1 MVVVAAGSIAV
12 QGLNITYE
20 EYAKFPKLFHLD
32 EYHECLKQ
40 ADGLYC
46 VGTFHVKPSQEPDH
60 IYELMKE
67 YSRDDHN
74 FNRTLIHRGVC
85 VSSRCPSLSHVHN
98 VSERFDRC
106 VAQDSN
112 QRSLQTKLTELIYC
126 RSHAE
131 DDAFNNTNAAIETP
145 HRVFVYAVL
154 GLLALNVIG
163 TIYDKVKGDAANK
176 SKILMS
182 WSILS
187 NWKELVGPYPDGDP
201 RLAAVLPFAI
211 FRVIMMI
218 LVMLTHAVLIQ
229 SSMYMANPLLLEY
242 SSRQWP
248 MMMLRNGSSLIQIL
262 LMLSSFFLAHS
273 LLNCNEITIGIVL
286 KQLGKRIFRIMPVYI
301 LVIGFVATWWPL
313 MNDGP
318 LWHYFVGMESQVCR
332 HKFWNH
338 AFFIRKFFTAE
349 PFCLVPTWSL
359 VADMQLYILGCLV
372 ILCLQRVRR
381 LALLLLGIGFVLFSI
396 LNAIL
401 SYINLWRPFML
412 TSGPENFRTMF
423 TNDPSVYKFYMS
435 PVTSLSAMMA
445 GLFLAY
451 LYYQINKT
459 GVRRYDHKWLFYASI
474 LMLIIWPSCGYFLQF
489 YMSREFSAFYMAFE
503 RLVTL
508 ILSGMLLFSM
518 FNRILKK
525 KIKTHTANIP
535 TKGSPNRMF
544 SWRIWYPLGRS
555 SLSVLMLHWCV
566 NMMFKASTLQPI
578 TRNALG
584 MTADTITTTFVTYL
598 LALPVTLLVE
608 IPFTMLYSALTSRQK
623 QD

>member
-1 MVVVAAGSIAV
+1 MLGEQIFRWMVVVAAGSIAV
-12 QGLNITYE
+12 QGLEITYE

-46 VGTFHVKPSQEPDH
+46 LGTFHVKPTQEPDH

-74 FNRTLIHRGVC
+74 FNRTLIHR
-85 VSSRCPSLSHVHN
+85 
-98 VSERFDRC
+98 
-106 VAQDSN
+106 
-112 QRSLQTKLTELIYC
+112 
-126 RSHAE
+126 E

-201 RLAAVLPFAI
+201 RLAAVLPFAG

-218 LVMLTHAVLIQ
+218 LVILAHAVLIQ
-229 SSMYMANPLLLEY
+229 YIMYMANPLLGEY
-242 SSRQWP
+242 ASRQWTT
-248 MMMLRNGSSLIQIL
+248 MMVKNGSSLMQML
-262 LMLSSFFLAHS
+262 FMLSSFFLAHS
-273 LLNCNEITIGIVL
+273 LLNFNEITVGLIL
-286 KQLGKRIFRIMPVYI
+286 KQIGKRMFRIMPVYI
-301 LVIGFVATWWPL
+301 LVIGFAATWWPL

-318 LWHYFVGMESQVCR
+318 LWHYLVGMESQVCR

-338 AFFIRKFFTAE
+338 AFFIRNFFTAE
-349 PFCLVPTWSL
+349 PFCLVQTWFL
-359 VADMQLYILGCLV
+359 AVDMQLYLLGCLV

-381 LALLLLGIGFVLFSI
+381 LALLLLGIGFVLFSTLNGI
-396 LNAIL
+396 LA
-401 SYINLWRPFML
+401 YIYQWRPLMFV
-412 TSGPENFRTMF
+412 SGPENLRTIYR
-423 TNDPSVYKFYMS
+423 NDPSFYEFYTN

-445 GLFLAY
+445 GLFLAH
-451 LYYQINKT
+451 LYYKINKT
-459 GVRRYDHKWLFYASI
+459 EVRPNNRKWLFYTSI
-474 LMLIIWPSCGYFLQF
+474 LMLIIWTSCGHFLQI

-508 ILSGMLLFSM
+508 ISAGMLLFSE
-518 FNRILKK
+518 FHGILKK
-525 KIKTHTANIP
+525 KMKTHTANIP
-535 TKGSPNRMF
+535 TKGFSNLLF

-566 NMMFKASTLQPI
+566 NMMFTASTLQPI
-578 TRNALG
+578 NRNALG
-584 MTADTITTTFVTYL
+584 VTADTITTTFVTYL
-598 LALPVTLLVE
+598 LALPITLSVAGK
-608 IPFTMLYSALTSRQK
+608 FQ
-623 QD
+623 

>member
-1 MVVVAAGSIAV
+1 M
-12 QGLNITYE
+12 LPLKEDE

-40 ADGLYC
+40 ADGRYC
-46 VGTFHVKPSQEPDH
+46 VGTFHVKPLQEPDH

-67 YSRDDHN
+67 YSLDDHN

-163 TIYDKVKGDAANK
+163 TIYDKVKGDDANK

-201 RLAAVLPFAI
+201 RLAAVLPFA
-211 FRVIMMI
+211 
-218 LVMLTHAVLIQ
+218 
-229 SSMYMANPLLLEY
+229 S
-242 SSRQWP
+242 
-248 MMMLRNGSSLIQIL
+248 
-262 LMLSSFFLAHS
+262 
-273 LLNCNEITIGIVL
+273 
-286 KQLGKRIFRIMPVYI
+286 FRIMPVYI
-301 LVIGFVATWWPL
+301 LVIGFAATWWPL
-313 MNDGP
+313 MSDGP
-318 LWHYFVGMESQVCR
+318 LWHSFVGKESQICR

-338 AFFIRKFFTAE
+338 AFFIRNFFTAE
-349 PFCLVPTWSL
+349 PFCLAQTWSL
-359 VADMQLYILGCLV
+359 AADMQLYILGCLV

-412 TSGPENFRTMF
+412 ISGPENLRTMF
-423 TNDPSVYKFYMS
+423 INEPSFYKFYLS
-435 PVTSLSAMMA
+435 SVTSLSAMMA

-459 GVRRYDHKWLFYASI
+459 GVRRHDNKWLFYTSI
-474 LMLIIWPSCGYFLQF
+474 LMLIIWPSCGYFLQI

-518 FNRILKK
+518 FNRMLKK
-525 KIKTHTANIP
+525 KLKTHTANTP
-535 TKGSPNRMF
+535 TKDSPKRMF

-566 NMMFKASTLQPI
+566 NMMFTASTLQPI
-578 TRNALG
+578 TRNALSV
-584 MTADTITTTFVTYL
+584 TADTITTTFVTYL

-608 IPFTMLYSALTSRQK
+608 IPFTTLYSALTSRQK
-623 QD
+623 QE

>member
-1 MVVVAAGSIAV
+1 MLGEQIFRWMVVVAAGSIAV

-46 VGTFHVKPSQEPDH
+46 VGTFHVKPTQEPDH

-85 VSSRCPSLSHVHN
+85 VSSRCPSLSHIHN

-131 DDAFNNTNAAIETP
+131 DDAFNNNAIETP

-154 GLLALNVIG
+154 GLVALNVIG

-201 RLAAVLPFAI
+201 RLAAVLPFAG
-211 FRVIMMI
+211 FRVLMVI
-218 LVMLTHAVLIQ
+218 LVILTHAIVIQ
-229 SSMYMANPLLLEY
+229 DTIYMANPLHGEDASRRLENL
-242 SSRQWP
+242 
-248 MMMLRNGSSLIQIL
+248 MLKNGTSLMQIL
-262 LMLSSFFLAHS
+262 FMLSSFFMAHS
-273 LLNCNEITIGIVL
+273 LLNYNEITIGLVL
-286 KQLGKRIFRIMPVYI
+286 KQIGKRMFRIMPVYI
-301 LVIGFVATWWPL
+301 LVIGFAATWWPL
-313 MNDGP
+313 MSDGP
-318 LWHYFVGMESQVCR
+318 LWHYLVGMESQICR

-338 AFFIRKFFTAE
+338 AFFIRNFFTAE
-349 PFCLVPTWSL
+349 PFCLVQTWFL
-359 VADMQLYILGCLV
+359 AADMQLYLLGCLV

-381 LALLLLGIGFVLFSI
+381 LALLLLGIGFVLFST

-401 SYINLWRPFML
+401 AYIYQWRPLIFA
-412 TSGPENFRTMF
+412 SGPENLRTMF
-423 TNDPSVYKFYMS
+423 QNEPSFYKFYLS
-435 PVTSLSAMMA
+435 PVTSLSALMA

-451 LYYQINKT
+451 LYYQVNNTGARPNDNKKHT
-459 GVRRYDHKWLFYASI
+459 RPTFQQKVR
-474 LMLIIWPSCGYFLQF
+474 Q
-489 YMSREFSAFYMAFE
+489 
-503 RLVTL
+503 T
-508 ILSGMLLFSM
+508 
-518 FNRILKK
+518 
-525 KIKTHTANIP
+525 
-535 TKGSPNRMF
+535 
-544 SWRIWYPLGRS
+544 
-555 SLSVLMLHWCV
+555 
-566 NMMFKASTLQPI
+566 
-578 TRNALG
+578 
-584 MTADTITTTFVTYL
+584 
-598 LALPVTLLVE
+598 
-608 IPFTMLYSALTSRQK
+608 
-623 QD
+623 